1 MFNSLKK
8 IFSSNESSEE
18 NTNEISSLLTRL
30 QQQQQ
35 SQIDLIKAQT
45 EAIKHKDN
53 YIELLLNV
61 TKKLTVYQDAR
72 TKAPLCCIHDYLE
85 ESNLENRMVIL
96 NNLKLAIESSSEDIK
111 DCLITTYITII
122 TSDEYLYEVFKPY
135 ITFERIK
142 ESLLYLDET
151 KIHLA
156 N

>member
-53 YIELLLNV
+53 YIELLLNE
-61 TKKLTVYQDAR
+61 TKVSETYVYNLVIRRTRLAIRYFQKNQLILRKL
-72 TKAPLCCIHDYLE
+72 
-85 ESNLENRMVIL
+85 
-96 NNLKLAIESSSEDIK
+96 IESS
-111 DCLITTYITII
+111 
-122 TSDEYLYEVFKPY
+122 P
-135 ITFERIK
+135 
-142 ESLLYLDET
+142 
-151 KIHLA
+151 
-156 N
+156 